1 MTVLLKRLLLP
12 AIALLGAAYVSRA
25 DVPNGLVS
33 FSVDTN
39 SPVYDLTGSLQFD
52 GTITGSGSTNQ
63 LLYGINVIQDSRGRI
78 TGSGTTQVLV
88 GNDFVAA
95 EYTVQGRISASHG
108 STRVTLVVRLKGE
121 DAFGGVSTPFS
132 INIEYK
138 LTINPDSGTMDGS
151 ARGSAKFGQLG
162 SGKIRSDISVPLPA
176 GTDGSW
182 TLQMNIV
189 TFSRLGGSAI
199 IVLSNGRTLTLNLNG
214 RYSSSLDESTVKMS
228 GTGDSRGNNVTVTF
242 VTSPEN
248 SELLT
253 LRGTVL
259 GQTVKQ

>member
-1 MTVLLKRLLLP
+1 
-12 AIALLGAAYVSRA
+12 
-25 DVPNGLVS
+25 
-33 FSVDTN
+33 
-39 SPVYDLTGSLQFD
+39 
-52 GTITGSGSTNQ
+52 
-63 LLYGINVIQDSRGRI
+63 
-78 TGSGTTQVLV
+78 
-88 GNDFVAA
+88 
-95 EYTVQGRISASHG
+95 
-108 STRVTLVVRLKGE
+108 
-121 DAFGGVSTPFS
+121 
-132 INIEYK
+132 
-138 LTINPDSGTMDGS
+138 MDGS